1 MARLSRRIGETLS
14 EIAEAAAAAE
24 ALCAA
29 DGADQSQSLR
39 IGLALDELA
48 ANALVHGAMREEAPD
63 ITIEVWTD
71 ARDLTL
77 RISACGPRFDPRAP
91 RDVDRPEEYALG
103 GRGLTMVLA
112 FADALTYRRES
123 GRNVTTFSVRK
134 HGAPDVD

>member
-1 MARLSRRIGETLS
+1 MARLSRRIGETLT
-14 EIAEAAAAAE
+14 EVAEAAAAAE
-24 ALCAA
+24 AFCSA

-63 ITIEVWTD
+63 ITVEVWTD
-71 ARDLTL
+71 ERDLTL
-77 RISACGPRFDPRAP
+77 RISARGPRFDPRAP
-91 RDVDRPEEYALG
+91 RDVSRPQEYALG

-112 FADALTYRRES
+112 FADELTYQRES

-134 HGAPDVD
+134 HREHDVD

>member
-1 MARLSRRIGETLS
+1 MPRLSRRIGETLT

-63 ITIEVWTD
+63 ITVEVWTD
-71 ARDLTL
+71 DRDLTL
-77 RISACGPRFDPRAP
+77 RISARGPRFDPRAP
-91 RDVDRPEEYALG
+91 QDRAAPEEDALG
-103 GRGLTMVLA
+103 GRGLNMVLA
-112 FADALTYRRES
+112 FADKLTYQRES
-123 GRNVTTFSVRK
+123 GRNVTTFTVRK
-134 HGAPDVD
+134 HGEPDVD